1 MTDKK
6 PEFSRSYRLANE
18 ILVSSHS
25 LTDFPFS
32 IKKIVQERGN
42 GSIACKPFSK
52 AALYGLDITAFG
64 SESATI
70 FAYNGRYIIFYNE
83 QEKMERVRFSIG
95 HELGHRLL
103 GHDFNLPLGEQ
114 YSRQEV
120 ETNFFAAQLLMPEQ
134 IIREFQRRGAVINR
148 QFLMTAF
155 GVSEQAADKRIETLA
170 KTVYEWRSRAEREFD
185 DVILI
190 KFAAFIDRVCP
201 QRRDFYDFDYEE
213 EMQNKRNG
221 WL

>member
-1 MTDKK
+1 MKDVK
-6 PEFSRSYRLANE
+6 PEFSRSYKLANE

-42 GSIACKPFSK
+42 GNITCKPFSK
-52 AALYGLDITAFG
+52 AALYGVDITTFG

-70 FAYNGRYIIFYNE
+70 FAYSGRYIIFYNE
-83 QEKMERVRFSIG
+83 QEKTERVRFSIG
-95 HELGHRLL
+95 HELGHYLL
-103 GHDFNLPLGEQ
+103 GHDFNLPKGDQ
-114 YSRQEV
+114 YDRQEV

-134 IIREFQRRGAVINR
+134 ILREFQKRGAVINR

-155 GVSEQAADKRIETLA
+155 RVSEQAADKRIETLS
-170 KTVYEWRSRAEREFD
+170 KTNYEWRSRAEKEFD
-185 DVILI
+185 DVILM
-190 KFAAFIDRVCP
+190 KFASFMNRVYP
-201 QRRDFYDFDYEE
+201 QRRDYYDFDYEE

>member
-1 MTDKK
+1 MKDVK
-6 PEFSRSYRLANE
+6 PEFSGSYKLANE

-25 LTDFPFS
+25 LADFPFS

-52 AALYGLDITAFG
+52 AALYGIDITTFG

-70 FAYNGRYIIFYNE
+70 FSYNGRYIIFYNE

-103 GHDFNLPLGEQ
+103 GHVLNLPLGEQ

-134 IIREFQRRGAVINR
+134 ILREFQKRGAVINR
-148 QFLMTAF
+148 KFLMTAF

-170 KTVYEWRSRAEREFD
+170 KTVCEWRSRAEREFD

-201 QRRDFYDFDYEE
+201 QRRDYYDFNYEE